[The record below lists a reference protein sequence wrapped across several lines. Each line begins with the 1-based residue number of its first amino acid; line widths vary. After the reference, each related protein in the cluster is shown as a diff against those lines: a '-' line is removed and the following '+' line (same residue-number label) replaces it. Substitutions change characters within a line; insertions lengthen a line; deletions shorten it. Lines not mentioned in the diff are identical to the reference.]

1 MVTRVCSG
9 PSAKR
14 YRLQGNITTHTPK
27 DYVDVFK
34 HHKVNRAVV
43 LLCCC
48 AVCLLAFYSFYR
60 YQSNSNTFYPFCL
73 RPTAVFAGVCWPRRM
88 RMHCFP
94 AIVRLCFPV
103 V

>member
-43 LLCCC
+43 LCAYIELLCC
-48 AVCLLAFYSFYR
+48 VPTGLLLLL
-60 YQSNSNTFYPFCL
+60 PL
-73 RPTAVFAGVCWPRRM
+73 
-88 RMHCFP
+88 
-94 AIVRLCFPV
+94 PV
-103 V
+103 KFEYLLSLLS

>member
-43 LLCCC
+43 LLCC
-48 AVCLLAFYSFYR
+48 VPTGLLLLL
-60 YQSNSNTFYPFCL
+60 PL
-73 RPTAVFAGVCWPRRM
+73 
-88 RMHCFP
+88 
-94 AIVRLCFPV
+94 PV
-103 V
+103 KFEYLLSLLS